1 MAVFAIHALFDM
13 GRIVL
18 FSSPWPR
25 GSANITR
32 PIEGYLMKQHWWM
45 WMVVCACATAMAADD
60 YKIKVDVTQQGNV
73 FHTQASFYLPLSV
86 CQSYRYLTDYD
97 AATNIPGV
105 VASTTT
111 RLDARKARVERSL
124 EERILFFPI
133 KMRMVLEFTELP
145 NLGTDFVQIS
155 GEAKFYK
162 GAWRLEPE
170 GSGTVFK
177 YRTESEPDSV
187 LPKAVIEYFIKN
199 RLNSSFEAIA
209 KMGAERGKQPC

>member
-1 MAVFAIHALFDM
+1 MTFFCTFV
-13 GRIVL
+13 
-18 FSSPWPR
+18 W
-25 GSANITR
+25 
-32 PIEGYLMKQHWWM
+32 
-45 WMVVCACATAMAADD
+45 AADD
-60 YKIKVDVTQQGNV
+60 YKIKVDVMQLGNIV
-73 FHTQASFYLPLSV
+73 HTQASFYLPLNL

-105 VASTTT
+105 VASTT
-111 RLDARKARVERSL
+111 RRIDANKAQVERTL

-145 NLGTDFVQIS
+145 NLGTNFVQIS
-155 GEAKFYK
+155 GQAKFYK

-199 RLNSSFEAIA
+199 RLNSSFEVIA
-209 KMGAERGKQPC
+209 KMGAERAKQPC

>member
-1 MAVFAIHALFDM
+1 MKQWVACTLALACALVFA
-13 GRIVL
+13 
-18 FSSPWPR
+18 S
-25 GSANITR
+25 
-32 PIEGYLMKQHWWM
+32 
-45 WMVVCACATAMAADD
+45 DD

-73 FHTQASFYLPLSV
+73 FHTQASFYLPLSG

-111 RLDARKARVERSL
+111 RLDARKARVERL
-124 EERILFFPI
+124 LQERILFFPI
-133 KMRMVLEFTELP
+133 KMRMVLEVTELP
-145 NLGTDFVQIS
+145 NQGTDFVQIS
-155 GEAKFYK
+155 GEAKSYK

-170 GSGTVFK
+170 GGGTLFK
-177 YRTESEPDSV
+177 YRTESEPDSF

-209 KMGAERGKQPC
+209 KAGAERVKQPC

>member
-1 MAVFAIHALFDM
+1 MKQWVACTLALACALVFA
-13 GRIVL
+13 
-18 FSSPWPR
+18 S
-25 GSANITR
+25 
-32 PIEGYLMKQHWWM
+32 
-45 WMVVCACATAMAADD
+45 DD

-73 FHTQASFYLPLSV
+73 FHTQASFYLPLNG

-111 RLDARKARVERSL
+111 RLDARKARVERL
-124 EERILFFPI
+124 LQERILFFPI
-133 KMRMVLEFTELP
+133 KMRMVLEVTELP
-145 NLGTDFVQIS
+145 NQGTDFVQIS
-155 GEAKFYK
+155 GEAKSYK

-170 GSGTVFK
+170 GGGTLFK
-177 YRTESEPDSV
+177 YRTESEPDSF

-209 KMGAERGKQPC
+209 KAGAERVKQPC